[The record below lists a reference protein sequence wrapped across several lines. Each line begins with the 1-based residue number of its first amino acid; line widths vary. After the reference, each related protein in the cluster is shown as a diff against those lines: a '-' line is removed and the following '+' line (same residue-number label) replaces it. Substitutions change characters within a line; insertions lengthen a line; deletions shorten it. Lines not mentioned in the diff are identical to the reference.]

1 MGAILAM
8 GYLNLAAGASTTGGS
23 LWLAP
28 DHVPGWSMTVT
39 TTGTLTG
46 SFKFYASDDPRAR
59 QDHPSKASATWT
71 EFTSDVSSMITNPA
85 GGTAT
90 FKVMVSNFRSDFLRM
105 DYVHVS
111 GSGTVIANFSGHGS

>member
-8 GYLNLAAGASTTGGS
+8 GYMNLAAGATTTGNAI
-23 LWLAP
+23 WLGP
-28 DHVPGWSMTVT
+28 DNVAGWSMTVT

-59 QDHPSKASATWT
+59 PDRADKANATWT
-71 EFTSDVSSMITNPA
+71 EFTSDVSASITNPA
-85 GGTAT
+85 GGAVT
-90 FKVMVSNFRSDFLRM
+90 FKVMVSGFRSDFVRM

-111 GSGTVIANFSGHGS
+111 GSGTVAANFSGHSA